1 MKRTFTQKV
10 KQVPTST
17 AGSLDGLSKS
27 SGGNDPV
34 GAVIGTEGTRRAR
47 TSAAMIGLAIS
58 MGASGLLLPQQ
69 GDEAMAVEPI
79 ATEPTLTNLPS
90 TAETLVS
97 APPAAEREISLVSKQ
112 STPAKPESDG
122 EKTAR
127 SPVVE
132 HQVGTGETLWQL
144 SKSYEVQPE
153 AIAASNKNVES
164 TTVLSPG
171 KTLKIPS
178 VNGIVHEVKT
188 GETVKTLS
196 KSYGVNPAQV
206 YTPDSVSE
214 SERLPTGESVT
225 VSGKVDDLLKARQD
239 NGLDS
244 LKEQRNRLNES
255 LSQLQSEESTDLSK
269 LETAANQIPSTAAY
283 LKSTEP
289 VTTVTTTSEL
299 AGKTVPSLEI
309 AASPTVSSKA
319 DSQSQ
324 SPAMIPVLTPEIAAS
339 PAAIGKDNS
348 QFQSPVVIPV
358 PTPETAASPTVPLKA
373 SSQPQSSVVMPVSA
387 PNTAGS
393 LAVDANA
400 ASKYPSGVVIP
411 VPTPETAFASP
422 VPPQPVTI
430 PKAKID
436 PVTTVES
443 IAKPR
448 APQPVVMETVVSTG
462 SGNVYRVKPGDTL
475 GSIARHYGLSPSE
488 LRQANG
494 LSNPNLI
501 RVNQALKI
509 PGSGSTGT
517 TSDTVT
523 FIPGITSN
531 SNNSNSNT
539 FNSNT
544 FNSNKVASSQ
554 EQRGIASPTLVVSS
568 VPTPISPVVPTGAAS
583 QPQAVQSTLLA
594 ESNVGGVRR
603 NLSTSVV
610 DSVPNQVADSRSN
623 PYVERLRSDILRVR
637 EEYRRQGAM
646 GEANVPSNIV
656 VPAAPVVPKMDNRA
670 ISTITNPEFNPRRYE
685 LETQQ
690 ASIPINVPPPE
701 SASSTSKP
709 RVVAAAPAP
718 PGSYNPMI
726 QTPVGETV
734 SPELPP
740 LSAPDNYLPGSPN
753 QFNGYI
759 WPSKGVLTSGYGW
772 RWGRMHKGIDIAA
785 PIGTPIVAAADG
797 VVVSAGWNS
806 GGYGNLVEVRHPD
819 GTVTRYAHNNRI
831 LVRQGQEVSQG
842 QQISE
847 MGSTG
852 FSTGPHLHFE
862 VHPGGGAAVNPMAFL
877 PKNRS

>member
-34 GAVIGTEGTRRAR
+34 GAAIGTEGTRRAR

-90 TAETLVS
+90 TAERLVS
-97 APPAAEREISLVSKQ
+97 APPAGEPEISPVSKQ

-127 SPVVE
+127 PPVVE
-132 HQVGTGETLWQL
+132 HKVGTGETLWQL

-196 KSYGVNPAQV
+196 KSYGVNPTQV
-206 YTPDSVSE
+206 HTLGSVSG
-214 SERLPTGESVT
+214 SEQLPTGESVT

-239 NGLDS
+239 NGLDR
-244 LKEQRNRLNES
+244 LKEQRNRLNYS
-255 LSQLQSEESTDLSK
+255 LSHLQYEESTDLSK
-269 LETAANQIPSTAAY
+269 LETAANHIPAAAS
-283 LKSTEP
+283 LKFAEP
-289 VTTVTTTSEL
+289 VTSTSGL
-299 AGKTVPSLEI
+299 AGKTVPSPEI
-309 AASPTVSSKA
+309 AASPTVPSKA

-324 SPAMIPVLTPEIAAS
+324 SPVVIPVLTPEIAVS
-339 PAAIGKDNS
+339 PTTIQKDNS

-358 PTPETAASPTVPLKA
+358 PTPEMAASPTVPLKA

-387 PNTAGS
+387 PYTAGS

-422 VPPQPVTI
+422 LPPQPVTI

-436 PVTTVES
+436 PVTTGES
-443 IAKPR
+443 IAKPT

-531 SNNSNSNT
+531 SNNSNSNNS
-539 FNSNT
+539 NSNT
-544 FNSNKVASSQ
+544 FNSNQVASSQ

-637 EEYRRQGAM
+637 EEYRRQGAT

-656 VPAAPVVPKMDNRA
+656 VPAAPVVPNMDNRA

-701 SASSTSKP
+701 SASSTSQP

-718 PGSYNPMI
+718 AGSYNPML

-806 GGYGNLVEVRHPD
+806 GGYGNLVEVQHPD
-819 GTVTRYAHNNRI
+819 GSVTRYAHNNRI
-831 LVRQGQEVSQG
+831 LVRQGQEVAQG

>member
-34 GAVIGTEGTRRAR
+34 GTAIGTEGTRRAR

-90 TAETLVS
+90 TAETIVS
-97 APPAAEREISLVSKQ
+97 APPAAQLEVSSVYKQ
-112 STPAKPESDG
+112 STPAKPESG
-122 EKTAR
+122 REKITHP
-127 SPVVE
+127 PVVE
-132 HQVGTGETLWQL
+132 HKVGSGETLWQL

-164 TTVLSPG
+164 STALSPG

-188 GETVKTLS
+188 GESVQTLS
-196 KSYGVNPAQV
+196 KSYGVNPTQV
-206 YTPDSVSE
+206 HTLGSVSE
-214 SERLPTGESVT
+214 SEQLPRGESVT

-239 NGLDS
+239 NGIDS
-244 LKEQRNRLNES
+244 LKEQRNRLNDS
-255 LSQLQSEESTDLSK
+255 LSQLQSEESSNLSK
-269 LETAANQIPSTAAY
+269 LETAANNIPSSATS
-283 LKSTEP
+283 LKSAEP
-289 VTTVTTTSEL
+289 VTSISGL

-309 AASPTVSSKA
+309 AASPTVPSKT

-324 SPAMIPVLTPEIAAS
+324 SPAVIPVLTPEIAVS
-339 PAAIGKDNS
+339 PATIQKDNR

-387 PNTAGS
+387 PNTAAS
-393 LAVDANA
+393 MAVETNTAG
-400 ASKYPSGVVIP
+400 KYPSGVAIP
-411 VPTPETAFASP
+411 VPTPETAIAIP
-422 VPPQPVTI
+422 LPPQPITI
-430 PKAKID
+430 PNAKID
-436 PVTTVES
+436 PVTAGETL
-443 IAKPR
+443 AKPR
-448 APQPVVMETVVSTG
+448 APQPVVMETVESTG

-475 GSIARHYGLSPSE
+475 GSIARRYGLSPSE

-509 PGSGSTGT
+509 PGATGT

-531 SNNSNSNT
+531 SNTSNSNNSNSN
-539 FNSNT
+539 N

-554 EQRGIASPTLVVSS
+554 EQRAIASPSLVVSS
-568 VPTPISPVVPTGAAS
+568 IPTPISPVVPTAGAS
-583 QPQAVQSTLLA
+583 QPQAVRSTLLA
-594 ESNVGGVRR
+594 ESNVGGVTA
-603 NLSTSVV
+603 NFSTSVV
-610 DSVPNQVADSRSN
+610 DSGSTQVADSRSN

-637 EEYRRQGAM
+637 EEYRRQGAT

-656 VPAAPVVPKMDNRA
+656 VPAAPVAPRLDNRA
-670 ISTITNPEFNPRRYE
+670 VSTITNPEFNPRRYE

-701 SASSTSKP
+701 SAFSTSQQQ
-709 RVVAAAPAP
+709 VAVAPAP
-718 PGSYNPMI
+718 PGNYNPML

-740 LSAPDNYLPGSPN
+740 LSAPDNYLPGSPS

-759 WPSKGVLTSGYGW
+759 WPSKGVLTSGYGP

-785 PIGTPIVAAADG
+785 PIGTPVVAAADG

-806 GGYGNLVEVRHPD
+806 GGYGNLVEVQHAD
-819 GTVTRYAHNNRI
+819 GSVTRYAHNNRI
-831 LVRQGQEVSQG
+831 LVRQGQEVAQG

-862 VHPGGGAAVNPMAFL
+862 VHPSGGAAVNPMAFL